1 MNTLKSGSK
10 AKKEILIKV
19 MEKLAVIHQEL
30 AATVL
35 KKIIIL
41 IRSKIIIT
49 TTMEVAKQ
57 LKTTIRKTV
66 TTTEN
71 SIMEQQI
78 EILRKQYLLSISV
91 I

>member
-1 MNTLKSGSK
+1 
-10 AKKEILIKV
+10 

-41 IRSKIIIT
+41 TRSRIIII

-71 SIMEQQI
+71 SIMEQ
-78 EILRKQYLLSISV
+78 
-91 I
+91 